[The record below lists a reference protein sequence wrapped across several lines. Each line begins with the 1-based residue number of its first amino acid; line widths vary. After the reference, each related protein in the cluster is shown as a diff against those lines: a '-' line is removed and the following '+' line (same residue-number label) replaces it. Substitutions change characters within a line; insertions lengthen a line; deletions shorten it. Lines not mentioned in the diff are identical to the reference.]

1 MVLQGGV
8 IGTLRCT
15 PKEPIVATTHKFRK
29 IAYSSLFGLGLTAGG
44 VTIASAATTQQAPP
58 TTAEA
63 PAAAGSQDKA
73 DTGTDERNEPDEKNE
88 ADEKPDYT
96 SSVTIEVTP
105 EGPEGSDADEADD
118 SEDKA
123 DTAEQAKLE
132 KVAKIDADAAS
143 KAATDKVPGTVD
155 EVELDE
161 EGGNVVYEVD
171 VVAQDGTETEVIVD
185 AGNGKILAQEVD
197 KDADEAKA
205 DKAEQAKLEKLA
217 KIDANAASK
226 AATDKVPGTA
236 DKVELDEEDG
246 KVVYEVDVTAKDGTQ
261 SEVLVDATNGKILAE
276 QAD

>member
-1 MVLQGGV
+1 M
-8 IGTLRCT
+8 
-15 PKEPIVATTHKFRK
+15 ATTHKFRK

-73 DTGTDERNEPDEKNE
+73 DTGTDESETNERSDADEKKE
-88 ADEKPDYT
+88 ADEKPNYT

-105 EGPEGSDADEADD
+105 EGPEGSDADKADD

-161 EGGNVVYEVD
+161 EDGNVVYEVD
-171 VVAQDGTETEVIVD
+171 VIARDGTDTEVIVD

>member
-105 EGPEGSDADEADD
+105 EGPEGSDADKADD

-123 DTAEQAKLE
+123 DKAEQAKLE

>member
-1 MVLQGGV
+1 
-8 IGTLRCT
+8 
-15 PKEPIVATTHKFRK
+15 VATTHKFRK

-44 VTIASAATTQQAPP
+44 ATIASAATTQQAPP

-105 EGPEGSDADEADD
+105 EGPEGSDADKADD

-123 DTAEQAKLE
+123 DKAEQAKLE

>member
-1 MVLQGGV
+1 M
-8 IGTLRCT
+8 
-15 PKEPIVATTHKFRK
+15 
-29 IAYSSLFGLGLTAGG
+29 
-44 VTIASAATTQQAPP
+44 
-58 TTAEA
+58 
-63 PAAAGSQDKA
+63 
-73 DTGTDERNEPDEKNE
+73 
-88 ADEKPDYT
+88 
-96 SSVTIEVTP
+96 
-105 EGPEGSDADEADD
+105 
-118 SEDKA
+118 
-123 DTAEQAKLE
+123 
-132 KVAKIDADAAS
+132 
-143 KAATDKVPGTVD
+143 
-155 EVELDE
+155 
-161 EGGNVVYEVD
+161 VYEVD

-236 DKVELDEEDG
+236 DKVPGTADKVELDEEDG

>member
-1 MVLQGGV
+1 M
-8 IGTLRCT
+8 
-15 PKEPIVATTHKFRK
+15 ATTHKFRK

-88 ADEKPDYT
+88 ADEKPNYT

-105 EGPEGSDADEADD
+105 EGPEGSDADKADD

-155 EVELDE
+155 EVE
-161 EGGNVVYEVD
+161 
-171 VVAQDGTETEVIVD
+171 
-185 AGNGKILAQEVD
+185 
-197 KDADEAKA
+197 
-205 DKAEQAKLEKLA
+205 
-217 KIDANAASK
+217 
-226 AATDKVPGTA
+226 P
-236 DKVELDEEDG
+236 DEEDG
-246 KVVYEVDVTAKDGTQ
+246 NVVYEVDVTAKDGTQ